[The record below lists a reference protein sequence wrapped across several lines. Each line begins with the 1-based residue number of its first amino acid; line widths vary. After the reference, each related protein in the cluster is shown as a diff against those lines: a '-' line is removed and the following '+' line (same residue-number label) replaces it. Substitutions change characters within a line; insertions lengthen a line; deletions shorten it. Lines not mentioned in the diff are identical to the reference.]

1 MQEYAVSQV
10 GVIFAKAWDTSFLL
24 LKSIVM
30 LADSGTESE
39 IKNIHASRSM
49 SFPRSA

>member
-1 MQEYAVSQV
+1 MQEQAVSQA
-10 GVIFAKAWDTSFLL
+10 GVIFAKVRSMSFLVL
-24 LKSIVM
+24 ENIVM

-39 IKNIHASRSM
+39 IKNIHASRSI